1 MDKNEARSILQELL
15 DDLKSR
21 AREDL
26 LELIANPIC
35 VEKKGPSGAIYQ
47 IECEAL
53 WDAEPGGDLRVM
65 ASIDD
70 GGFLSALKPLTADF
84 LVVFT
89 EESS

>member
-35 VEKKGPSGAIYQ
+35 VEKKGQSGAIYQ

-65 ASIDD
+65 AAIDD